1 MKTINIEKIKFEN
14 VDEKGETANYP
25 NSGLFESELIEGSTD
40 LVFVNKK
47 QEHVFYICPLDVFD
61 SFYIDKQ
68 EVTKISKQIKE
79 PKNESIKYDGDFIL
93 EFARVLLNR
102 K

>member
-14 VDEKGETANYP
+14 VEEKGNTENYP

-68 EVTKISKQIKE
+68 EVNDISTQIPDKE
-79 PKNESIKYDGDFIL
+79 KDSIKYDGDFIL
-93 EFARVLLNR
+93 EFARILLNR